1 MYWKLKKS
9 ESVLD
14 QKKADI
20 FSRRHNFGA
29 LIQVIK
35 DDNQPELEGKILYFS
50 FGKKIWEKIDA
61 ELKPIIGA
69 PHNPFDLL
77 KGKVFALVVTK
88 VSGYNNYDQSKF
100 VDTIVPLCIPDA
112 ANKLIPIND
121 KTDKQMVFN
130 YLKENT
136 PDISKYL
143 FKEWDS
149 ETKDYVNHVITAV
162 TGQVQ
167 ASGNFGSVQ
176 ESIHG
181 GTPIGNA
188 QPQAPSSGIS
198 ISDINIDSPAIGG
211 LGGFG
216 GDAGMPSLDIPDLPP
231 MGNIGIGNIDDLMRT
246 M

>member
-1 MYWKLKKS
+1 
-9 ESVLD
+9 VLD

-61 ELKPIIGA
+61 ELKPIIGS

-211 LGGFG
+211 GLGGFG